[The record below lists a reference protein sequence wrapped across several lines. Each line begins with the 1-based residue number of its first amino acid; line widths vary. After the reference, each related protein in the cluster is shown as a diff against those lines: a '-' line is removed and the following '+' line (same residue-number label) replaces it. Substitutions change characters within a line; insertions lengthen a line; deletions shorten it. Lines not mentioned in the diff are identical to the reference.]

1 MKMASMFEN
10 GEGFERRR
18 EARKFYRTLGVSA
31 IKAPPKPALDKVA
44 VEVEKAR
51 AKIAS
56 LTGFDVSKVT
66 LQVEFLE

>member
-1 MKMASMFEN
+1 MTKGLSAAARPEN
-10 GEGFERRR
+10 FIVP
-18 EARKFYRTLGVSA
+18 LGVSA
-31 IKAPPKPALDKVA
+31 IKAPPKPTLDKVA

>member
-1 MKMASMFEN
+1 MNMASMYEN
-10 GEGFERRR
+10 REGIERRR
-18 EARKFYRTLGVSA
+18 EARKSYRTLGMSP
-31 IKAPPKPALDKVA
+31 IKAPPKPTLDKVA

-56 LTGFDVSKVT
+56 LTGFDVSRVT